1 MIGSVVGGVRLCAHG
16 LNQGGSMRNPNQPI
30 RLESIE
36 QVMERITRRRSWIY
50 SAVRRG
56 DFPQPVRLST
66 RCTRWD
72 SREVDRWI
80 EQRLQGA
87 VK

>member
-1 MIGSVVGGVRLCAHG
+1 
-16 LNQGGSMRNPNQPI
+16 MRNPNQPI

-72 SREVDRWI
+72 SSEVDRWI

>member
-1 MIGSVVGGVRLCAHG
+1 
-16 LNQGGSMRNPNQPI
+16 MRNPNQPI

-66 RCTRWD
+66 RFTRWD

>member
-1 MIGSVVGGVRLCAHG
+1 
-16 LNQGGSMRNPNQPI
+16 MRNPNQPI

-66 RCTRWD
+66 RCTRRD
-72 SREVDRWI
+72 SREVDQWI